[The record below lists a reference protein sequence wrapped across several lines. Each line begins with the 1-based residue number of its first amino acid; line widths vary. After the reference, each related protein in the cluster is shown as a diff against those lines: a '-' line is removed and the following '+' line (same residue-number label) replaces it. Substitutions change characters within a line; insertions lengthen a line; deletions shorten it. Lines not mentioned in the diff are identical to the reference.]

1 MTAMIVS
8 SSRSESPYR
17 PRVFGAR
24 PFHTDGELLA
34 LRFSPDG
41 TLWSVEE
48 PGVLRQW
55 DVRNR
60 QQMGWSELGDTEAT
74 WCFSTAAHF
83 VAAGSDE
90 LCLWETNNGELLSF
104 WQQSS
109 WVTALAFRPGALLL
123 ASGHDDGGVRL
134 WDYAGGRLAY
144 EIRPPILPSDGG
156 GDLAV
161 SAMAFSLDG
170 RKLAVAAEDRSIFL
184 WNMTSG
190 EMLGR
195 LLGHTDRIA
204 ALAWHPDCRRLISAG
219 WDGTARVWDT
229 LACLPI
235 ILLNSH
241 DGQVQALSF
250 TPDGRLLACADSA
263 PAIHLWDMEAY
274 RTVAVQRDPI
284 REVRC
289 LAFSPVGKYLASGG
303 ADRVIHFHTFAADPS
318 GSVSAA
324 SQKGQDHRRFSEA
337 SLTGQRTCLAVSR
350 DGSRLASVGTGT
362 TLRVWNT
369 TTGDPVLELEDTPL
383 LRAFAASA
391 DGRWFAGTIARQAQ
405 NAGERSEAD
414 RNTLFLWRADDGR
427 CDRLLEGQAAPIHV
441 LAFNPDST
449 LLATAGARS
458 SDVWLWSIPEGQPF
472 LLPEIVKGC
481 SIEALA
487 FHPHRRL
494 IAAGGV
500 NWLAPRGP
508 EGRIILWDLNY
519 HRPDAVLPVSTIGL
533 AFHPSGRR
541 LAVATLMQSIVV
553 WDIETTVQVGE
564 LIGHLDAVTAVAYSP
579 DGRWLASGSDDRTL
593 RLWDAETG
601 EQHGLVELDTQ
612 IKALAFAPDGCSLF
626 TGNGS
631 TSCYQI
637 DLWSILPGLDG

>member
-1 MTAMIVS
+1 
-8 SSRSESPYR
+8 
-17 PRVFGAR
+17 
-24 PFHTDGELLA
+24 
-34 LRFSPDG
+34 
-41 TLWSVEE
+41 
-48 PGVLRQW
+48 
-55 DVRNR
+55 
-60 QQMGWSELGDTEAT
+60 
-74 WCFSTAAHF
+74 
-83 VAAGSDE
+83 
-90 LCLWETNNGELLSF
+90 
-104 WQQSS
+104 
-109 WVTALAFRPGALLL
+109 
-123 ASGHDDGGVRL
+123 
-134 WDYAGGRLAY
+134 
-144 EIRPPILPSDGG
+144 
-156 GDLAV
+156 
-161 SAMAFSLDG
+161 MAFSLDG

-204 ALAWHPDCRRLISAG
+204 ALAWHPDGRRLVSAA

-229 LACLPI
+229 LTCLPM

-241 DGQVQALSF
+241 DSQVQALSF
-250 TPDGRLLACADSA
+250 TPDGKRLACADST

-274 RTVAVQRDPI
+274 QTVAVQRDPI
-284 REVRC
+284 REIRS
-289 LAFSPVGKYLASGG
+289 LAFSPDGRYLASGG
-303 ADRVIHFHTFAADPS
+303 ADRVIHLLNTPAVGWASSVGPQGGLGGPPS
-318 GSVSAA
+318 SA
-324 SQKGQDHRRFSEA
+324 HP
-337 SLTGQRTCLAVSR
+337 TRTCLAVSR

-391 DGRWFAGTIARQAQ
+391 DGRWFAGSVALPARSASK
-405 NAGERSEAD
+405 GVDAD
-414 RNTLFLWRADDGR
+414 RDTLFLWRADDGR
-427 CDRLLEGQAAPIHV
+427 CERLLEGQAAPIHV
-441 LAFNPDST
+441 LAFNSDST

-458 SDVWLWSIPEGQPF
+458 ADVWLWTVPEGQPF
-472 LLPEIVKGC
+472 LLPDVVKGC

-500 NWLAPRGP
+500 DWLAPRGP
-508 EGRIILWDLNY
+508 EGRIVLWDLN
-519 HRPDAVLPVSTIGL
+519 HHKPDAILPGGATGL
-533 AFHPSGRR
+533 VFHPSGRR
-541 LAVATLMQSIVV
+541 LAVATLMQSIIV
-553 WDIETTVQVGE
+553 WDVQTREQVGE
-564 LIGHLDAVTAVAYSP
+564 WIGHLDAVTAVAYSP

-612 IKALAFAPDGCSLF
+612 VKALAFAPTGHSVF

-637 DLWSILPGLDG
+637 DLRSILPPLAG